1 MNKDQLMELESCIDE
16 IDMWELCKS
25 YNNVLSDIKKYR
37 IANKHFGQTPD
48 SLLLQYLVFKNSELS
63 DDYYKSKLGV

>member
-25 YNNVLSDIKKYR
+25 YNNCLSDIKKYR
-37 IANKHFGQTPD
+37 IANPHFGQTP
-48 SLLLQYLVFKNSELS
+48 
-63 DDYYKSKLGV
+63 